1 MQNLFFLGIISVG
14 KEKIQN
20 KNNTKTKTIKVSHF
34 AVETAGTGVGGGHS
48 GAGGRGTHR
57 PPAPGQSPGSTG
69 AGLGPKLQPVVKKE
83 KGFRGF
89 LQLRT
94 QKKQK

>member
-1 MQNLFFLGIISVG
+1 MQSLFFLGIISVE

-20 KNNTKTKTIKVSHF
+20 KNSTKTKTIEVSHF
-34 AVETAGTGVGGGHS
+34 AVETAGQAS
-48 GAGGRGTHR
+48 GWAERGWGQGDHK
-57 PPAPGQSPGSTG
+57 PPARAEPRGAG